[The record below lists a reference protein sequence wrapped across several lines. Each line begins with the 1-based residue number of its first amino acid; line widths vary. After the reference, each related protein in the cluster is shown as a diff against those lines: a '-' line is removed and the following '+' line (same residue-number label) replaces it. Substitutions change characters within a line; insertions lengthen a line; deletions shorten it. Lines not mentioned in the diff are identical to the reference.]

1 MNNIYFFWWQ
11 GIENAPD
18 IIKICYKSLLKY
30 YDNSE
35 QQIILIDSKNY
46 NQYVKIPN
54 YIIEKHKLGIISIT
68 HLSDLIRFMLLYENG
83 GMWVDASI
91 LFTKHIDKQI
101 FEKDFFIMK
110 NPSAKKED
118 ITSKWECFLIGGK
131 KHYPLFKILV
141 DFWLEYW
148 KNENQ
153 LITYLLTEHIFYI
166 IYRENE
172 DIKRELDN
180 ADSFYYPIDYFQKK
194 LNSPYSYN
202 IFKEIFDKEKYLKLS
217 YKYELY
223 DKINDKKTF
232 YGKLKELYNVKD

>member
-1 MNNIYFFWWQ
+1 MDLLLTFARVDFFHFFSGNEASRKQAFLHRSYLFGVFPAYFF
-11 GIENAPD
+11 
-18 IIKICYKSLLKY
+18 
-30 YDNSE
+30 
-35 QQIILIDSKNY
+35 
-46 NQYVKIPN
+46 
-54 YIIEKHKLGIISIT
+54 
-68 HLSDLIRFMLLYENG
+68 
-83 GMWVDASI
+83 
-91 LFTKHIDKQI
+91 
-101 FEKDFFIMK
+101 
-110 NPSAKKED
+110 
-118 ITSKWECFLIGGK
+118 
-131 KHYPLFKILV
+131 YPLFKILV